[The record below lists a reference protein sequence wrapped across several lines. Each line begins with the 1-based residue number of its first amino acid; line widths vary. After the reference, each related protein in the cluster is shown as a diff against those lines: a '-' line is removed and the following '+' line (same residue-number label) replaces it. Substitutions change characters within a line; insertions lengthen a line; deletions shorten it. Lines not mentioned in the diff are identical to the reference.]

1 MRSKPLAML
10 LAAGALALLAAC
22 GPPTARD
29 VRTPM
34 QAIKVAQA
42 TLRGAGVSEEVIDA
56 HRRGEIW
63 VVVTRRPATRSRV
76 GHIVTID
83 PKAGKVAVDKYSTV
97 ELGFG
102 R

>member
-10 LAAGALALLAAC
+10 LAAGVLALLAAC

-34 QAIKVAQA
+34 QAIKVA
-42 TLRGAGVSEEVIDA
+42 
-56 HRRGEIW
+56 
-63 VVVTRRPATRSRV
+63 
-76 GHIVTID
+76 
-83 PKAGKVAVDKYSTV
+83 VDKYSTV